1 MRLSQKTHDL
11 YNNYL
16 LQSLDFDGFDLPKA
30 KTNKDL
36 INLFFGVFNSEVG
49 YNIARIGE
57 YKALAEY
64 LSGLPSCI
72 NIDFDNHLI
81 IERAKKYGSL
91 KPCANESD
99 EDKILDNYWHFM
111 ANKLIV
117 LKNGHINK
125 KLLNKE
131 V

>member
-1 MRLSQKTHDL
+1 MRLSQETHNL

-16 LQSLDFDGFDLPKA
+16 LESLDFDGFDLPKA

-36 INLFFGVFNSEVG
+36 INLFFGVFNSEMG
-49 YNIARIGE
+49 YSISRIGE
-57 YKALAEY
+57 YKALVEY

-72 NIDFDNHLI
+72 NIDFDNHSI

-91 KPCANESD
+91 IDNASESD
-99 EDKILDNYWHFM
+99 EDKLLNNYWHFM

-117 LKNGHINK
+117 LKNGFNYKDLLK
-125 KLLNKE
+125 KA

>member
-1 MRLSQKTHDL
+1 MRLSQETHNL

-16 LQSLDFDGFDLPKA
+16 LESLDFDGYDLPKA

-36 INLFFGVFNSEVG
+36 INLFFGVFNSEMG
-49 YNIARIGE
+49 YDISRIGE
-57 YKALAEY
+57 YKALVEY

-72 NIDFDNHLI
+72 NIDFNNHSI

-91 KPCANESD
+91 TDSASESD
-99 EDKILDNYWHFM
+99 EDKLLNNYWHFM

-117 LKNGHINK
+117 LKNGFVNK
-125 KLLNKE
+125 DLLKKA

>member
-1 MRLSQKTHDL
+1 MKLSQKTHDL

-16 LQSLDFDGFDLPKA
+16 LESLDFDGYDLPKP

-49 YNIARIGE
+49 FNIARVGE
-57 YKALAEY
+57 YKALIDY
-64 LSGLPSCI
+64 LQGLPSCI
-72 NIDFDNHLI
+72 NIDFDNHSI

-91 KPCANESD
+91 TDNAT
-99 EDKILDNYWHFM
+99 EDDKYKLLVNYWAFM

-125 KLLNKE
+125 ELLKKA